1 VGRTTGWPVS
11 RPRVMT
17 AAGVLLIAGAVL
29 SLVQAG
35 LLLHEAPHGQSS
47 YSHGPWPG
55 PEPLGVMGVVA
66 AGVLAVLAVALVVST
81 ALCLRGRIGGWYA
94 SFVTGLLVL
103 IAACGCGGR
112 AGIGGAFGSSATDDW
127 ENLDPDNN
135 FDLPLATSV
144 LRVAAALAVAT
155 LVAVL
160 VALILLLYKRFRH
173 RLG

>member
-1 VGRTTGWPVS
+1 MGLPTGRPVS
-11 RPRVMT
+11 RPRIVT
-17 AAGVLLIAGAVL
+17 AAGVLLLAGAVL

-35 LLLHEAPHGQSS
+35 LLLHEAPHGRSS
-47 YSHGPWPG
+47 YSHGPWRG
-55 PEPLGVMGVVA
+55 PEPLGVVGVVA

-81 ALCLRGRIGGWYA
+81 VLCLRGRIGGWYA
-94 SFVTGLLVL
+94 SFVTGPLVL

-135 FDLPLATSV
+135 LDLPLATSA
-144 LRVAAALAVAT
+144 LRVAVALAVAT
-155 LVAVL
+155 LVSVL
-160 VALILLLYKRFRH
+160 AALVLLLYKRFHH